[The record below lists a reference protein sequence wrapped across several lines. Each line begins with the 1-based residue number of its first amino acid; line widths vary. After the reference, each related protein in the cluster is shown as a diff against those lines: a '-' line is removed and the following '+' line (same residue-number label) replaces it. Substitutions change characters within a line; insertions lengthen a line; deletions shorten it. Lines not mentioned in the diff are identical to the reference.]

1 MAGRSGAADAASIAP
16 LLMLDHDGVVVDSF
30 EVFSYALVEACR
42 RVGVE
47 GVATAEDVL
56 GLFEGNVFEGLRAL
70 GADDAA
76 VREVVLRSARAVRNA
91 LPWIKPFPLMP
102 QLLDELGDTQHIV
115 VVTSSEEEA
124 VWALLHRFKVTGVAE
139 VAGVGAGESKVEK
152 IESLRRR
159 FPDQAAAWFVGDT
172 VGDMREARSAGAVPC
187 GVAWGWHSPDLL
199 LEAGAAAIAET
210 PADLLRIVAPG
221 QVDDFW
227 D

>member
-1 MAGRSGAADAASIAP
+1 
-16 LLMLDHDGVVVDSF
+16 MLDHDGVVVDSF

-42 RVGVE
+42 RAGVE

-76 VREVVLRSARAVRNA
+76 VREVVRRSARAVRNA

-115 VVTSSEEEA
+115 IVTSSEEEA

-152 IESLRRR
+152 IESFRRR
-159 FPDQAAAWFVGDT
+159 FPDQATAWFVGDT

-187 GVAWGWHSPDLL
+187 GVAWGCHSPDLL

-210 PADLLRIVAPG
+210 PADLLKIVAPG
-221 QVDDFW
+221 QADDFW

>member
-1 MAGRSGAADAASIAP
+1 
-16 LLMLDHDGVVVDSF
+16 MLDHDGVVVDSF

-42 RVGVE
+42 RAGVE
-47 GVATAEDVL
+47 GVATEEDVL
-56 GLFEGNVFEGLRAL
+56 GLFEGDVFERLREL
-70 GADDAA
+70 GADDTA
-76 VREVVLRSARAVRNA
+76 VREVGRRSARAVRNA

-102 QLLDELGDTQHIV
+102 QVLNELGDTHHIV
-115 VVTSSEEEA
+115 IVSSNDEEA
-124 VWALLHRFKVTGVAE
+124 VWALLHRLKVIGVAE
-139 VAGVGAGESKVEK
+139 VAGVGTGESKVDK

-159 FPDQAAAWFVGDT
+159 YPAQATTWFVGDT
-172 VGDMREARSAGAVPC
+172 AGDIREARSAGAVPC

-221 QVDDFW
+221 QADDFW